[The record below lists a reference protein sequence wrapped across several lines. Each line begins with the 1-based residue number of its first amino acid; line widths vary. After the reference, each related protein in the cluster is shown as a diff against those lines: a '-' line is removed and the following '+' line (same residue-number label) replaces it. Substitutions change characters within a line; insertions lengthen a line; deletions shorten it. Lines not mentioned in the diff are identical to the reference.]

1 MPRYAVVVI
10 VLLAFMAGCSPKSL
24 VAVTKEGDLDG
35 VKKLMETRAS
45 EYSDT
50 EKCVSMIWAA
60 DQGHMDIVKYLA
72 GRGVDLNCSAGGGW
86 TPLLRASAS
95 DQMDVL
101 KYLVEHGA
109 AVEVKTLF
117 GATPLSSAAERGHGD
132 VVRFLLVKG
141 ADLDGA
147 IVYLKGQLREDPK
160 NREAKTGI
168 VLLENYK
175 KQLSGKNTP

>member
-1 MPRYAVVVI
+1 MPRYAVAVI
-10 VLLAFMAGCSPKSL
+10 VLLVFLAGCSPKSL
-24 VAVTKEGDLDG
+24 VTVTQEGDLDG

-45 EYSDT
+45 EYSNT
-50 EKCVSMIWAA
+50 EKCLSMIWAA
-60 DQGHMDIVKYLA
+60 DQGHIDIVKYLA

-86 TPLLRASAS
+86 TPLLRASAT
-95 DQMDVL
+95 DQIEVL

-117 GATPLSSAAERGHGD
+117 GATPLSSAAERGHAD
-132 VVRFLLVKG
+132 VVRLLLVRG

-147 IVYLKGQLREDPK
+147 IVYLKGQLRENPK
-160 NREAKTGI
+160 NRDAQTGI

-175 KQLSGKNTP
+175 KQLSGNKTP